1 MTTSAVVR
9 LIAWAWLFAAIGAS
23 HFGFLERLPALGLPV
38 LAAALVVALVI
49 VQRRSSALRRWL
61 DALSLRTLVLL
72 HLVRVV
78 SYGFLYFANRGEVPR
93 SFAVQ
98 VAGGEIIVAIF
109 ALPIALWATAQP
121 QRLRFVYI
129 WNVVGLLNVLLLT
142 VSASR
147 LALADTGAVQLFTR
161 VPLSLL
167 PTFLGPLIVASHLL
181 ISQRLTAAERARAN

>member
-78 SYGFLYFANRGEVPR
+78 SYGFLYFANRGELPR

-98 VAGGEIIVAIF
+98 VAGGEIIVALF
-109 ALPIALWATAQP
+109 ALPIALWVTTQP